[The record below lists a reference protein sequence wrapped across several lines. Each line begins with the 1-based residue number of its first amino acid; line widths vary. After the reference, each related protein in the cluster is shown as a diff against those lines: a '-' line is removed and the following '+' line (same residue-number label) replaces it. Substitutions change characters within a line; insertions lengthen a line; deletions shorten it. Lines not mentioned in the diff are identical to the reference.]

1 MSDLLPVAQNLPDA
15 LFRLTAWEH
24 EIVPAAGTAQTEV
37 PAAAQDKPLLRA
49 AGVLFFHDEDI
60 ADLYVHASIS
70 FLPPPAYIGA
80 GIGGIL

>member
-1 MSDLLPVAQNLPDA
+1 MLFSALLRGSMSSCP
-15 LFRLTAWEH
+15 
-24 EIVPAAGTAQTEV
+24 QTEV
-37 PAAAQDKPLLRA
+37 HAAAQDKPLLRA
-49 AGVLFFHDEDI
+49 AGVLLFHDEDI